1 MEGATN
7 ATTMIKSLKE
17 RKDHQAIPIWEVRK
31 AWVDSMQQKIK
42 VTPHLLHKSVGHSSC
57 CIFRVPQSLVE
68 VNRKAYQPHIVSIGP
83 YHHGSEHLKLI
94 EEHKWRF
101 LGSLL
106 DRTQKFGR
114 GLEDY
119 LKAIVSMEKIK
130 NCYSETI
137 SFNTGTFVEMMVL
150 DGCFIIELFR
160 KVGKLVPVDPDD
172 PIFTMP
178 WVFPFLMRDLLRLE
192 NQLPFFVLQCLYDL
206 SNIPSSDK
214 TPSLAFL
221 ALSFFNNT
229 IQRPDE
235 VIQKYYDLD
244 GLHLLDLFRSSFLPK
259 IQEESQ
265 QVKSSVQII
274 QNVSKLRQAG
284 IRFKPGRA
292 DSFLDIKFRHGAL
305 EIPPV
310 TIDDFT
316 SSVFLNFVAFEQCYR
331 NCSMYITTYATFLDC
346 LINTPRDV
354 GFLRDSNIIE
364 NYFGTDEEVARFF
377 NNLGKDVAFDIKLC
391 YLSNLFE
398 QVNEYYKK
406 DWHVQWASF
415 KHTYF
420 ETPWSFISALAAV
433 ILLLLTLTQTF
444 FAVYGYFRPP
454 L

>member
-1 MEGATN
+1 MEGKLDA
-7 ATTMIKSLKE
+7 MIETVKVVRE
-17 RKDHQAIPIWEVRK
+17 NHHAIPI
-31 AWVDSMQQKIK
+31 WVDSMQQKIK
-42 VTPHLLHKSVGHSSC
+42 VTPRLLHKSAGHCSC
-57 CIFRVPQSLVE
+57 CIFRVPRSLVE
-68 VNRKAYQPHIVSIGP
+68 VNRKAYHPHIVSIGP
-83 YHHGSEHLKLI
+83 YHHGNEHLKLI
-94 EEHKWRF
+94 QEHKWRF

-114 GLEDY
+114 GLEDF
-119 LKAIVSMEKIK
+119 LKAIASMEESIK
-130 NCYSETI
+130 NCYSEAI
-137 SFNTGTFVEMMVL
+137 SFNTDTFVEMMVL

-160 KVGKLVPVDPDD
+160 KVGKLVSVDPDD

-192 NQLPFFVLQCLYDL
+192 NQLPFFVLQCLFDL
-206 SNIPSSDK
+206 SNVPSSDK
-214 TPSLAFL
+214 TPSLGLL
-221 ALSFFNNT
+221 ALSFFNSA
-229 IQRPDE
+229 IQRPDG
-235 VIQKYYDLD
+235 VIQKYYDLN
-244 GLHLLDLFRSSFLPK
+244 GLHLLDLFRSSFIPK
-259 IQEESQ
+259 FQEVSE
-265 QVKSSVQII
+265 QVNSSVQII
-274 QNVSKLRQAG
+274 HNVSKLRQSG
-284 IRFKPGRA
+284 IRFKPGKA
-292 DSFLDIKFRHGAL
+292 DSFLDIKFRHGVL

-364 NYFGTDEEVARFF
+364 NYFGTDDEVARFF
-377 NNLGKDVAFDIKLC
+377 NNLGKDVAFDIELC